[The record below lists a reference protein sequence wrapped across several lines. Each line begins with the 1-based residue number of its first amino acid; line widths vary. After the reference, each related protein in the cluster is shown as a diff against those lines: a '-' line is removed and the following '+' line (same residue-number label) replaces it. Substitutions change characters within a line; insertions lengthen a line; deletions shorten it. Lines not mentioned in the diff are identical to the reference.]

1 MKTIVTLDRA
11 NKPYGYPQLDGSGS
25 LHVTGSLYGTASYA
39 LNGGGNIDTGSFA
52 TTGSNLFTDNQTIDA
67 GSTDGFGSGTK
78 YTNNGYA
85 HYTAGISGST
95 FVIADTS
102 ANYYSTWAGANI
114 KLQVGETDSALNTN
128 LQIIGTETIT
138 GSNGVIMLSPTIG
151 SPNYSIQEIHGNDDS
166 PWIARFYND
175 TFSKTNSVMSYFGW
189 NDGRFVF
196 HNDSTQSIGLQVNG
210 YSGENGLIVYED
222 KVAFVNNVEITES
235 LFVSGGITGSL
246 EGTSSWAVSAS
257 YYGGSVISSSYSSQ
271 SDNSTSSSYASTASY
286 VQLAQTA
293 SHYDGSVISSS
304 YASSASIAVTSS
316 YTLTA
321 SLAPDYVLNNVTSS
335 MLQLYVLNSQ
345 TSSMSVLSSSYAI
358 TASHYEGSV
367 ISSSY
372 AFTASYYGGSVTSA
386 SYASSSSISVT
397 ASYALTAS
405 HYEGTV
411 VSASYAISS
420 SNSVS
425 ASYAATASYA
435 PDYLPL
441 TGGTINGNVTLNGT
455 ASIAYLNVQYESASV
470 IYSSGSNKL
479 GSIPSNTQTFYGQV
493 IIPTGSLS
501 VSGSTTITGSLNV
514 TGGITG
520 SLQGTSSY
528 TTQALSSS
536 YSITASYS
544 NSSTSASYSLT
555 ASYIQ
560 NAQTASYI
568 LNAVSSSY
576 ASTAS
581 YVITAQTASYVTGS
595 IFTNSNSAAS
605 ASYSITASYVSG
617 SIFTNSNLAA
627 SASYAIYAATAG
639 NGGVTQIIA
648 GAGVSI
654 SPGGGT
660 GAVTVTS
667 LGGST
672 YNTMTGSYGSFY
684 DTGSYAI
691 VSTAAAYSMSL
702 STTVISNGV
711 YINGT
716 DHTKIFFTN
725 AGIYNLEFS
734 AQFTNSNSQNQNID
748 IWIRQGN
755 DGGSSTDL
763 VDSNSIVTVPSKT
776 GTVNGAVISAW
787 NLFINAA
794 ANDYI
799 QIMYAGSSTAITLAT
814 VASQTGPTVPR
825 TPALI
830 VTAQRVDTFLSN
842 TGSFSG
848 SFTGTLTGTASYAST
863 ASYVTTAQTASYILN
878 AVSSSYSNTSISAS
892 YAAQA
897 LSSSYAITASY
908 SNTSTTASYALNST
922 SASYSFTASYAQ
934 TAQTA
939 SYIVTAQTASYVL
952 QAVSSSYST
961 TASYALNAGA
971 GGITSISSPNST
983 ITVGSPTT
991 TPTVDINLANPNT
1004 WTGIQTLTNGTNLVS
1019 QNTIPSA
1026 PASGNLKIYS
1036 NNSLQLDELHAV
1048 PSVGPEFGLQ
1058 KSLGQ
1063 FRVSKLYPNL
1073 GGTQLVAD
1081 GPDFLYADGSSN
1093 LFPGLGSVTINNITY
1108 DATNALPNLF
1118 TAKAASAAST
1128 NAQAGWYY
1136 ASTAAFNGVL
1146 INNSNYI
1153 GGAKLIVTF
1162 GLSVYAS
1169 TQRVLIGYN
1178 TNNNAAPTS
1187 TVDPSAFLN
1196 IIALGKDVSD
1206 TTFQFLTNNGS
1217 GTANKINTTITPN
1230 ANNIYR
1236 LTINIPPA
1244 AQAATPLGVSME
1256 LETITKTGITL
1267 NTSGAITTKVP
1278 VAGTL
1283 LQPIIWA
1290 NSGSGSASIAIN
1302 LSQMVQER
1310 YI

>member
-39 LNGGGNIDTGSFA
+39 LNGGNIDTGSFA

-67 GSTDGFGSGTK
+67 GSTDGFGSGIK
-78 YTNNGYA
+78 YTNEGYA

-138 GSNGVIMLSPTIG
+138 GSNGVIILSPTIG

-222 KVAFVNNVEITES
+222 KVAFVNNVEITGS
-235 LFVSGGITGSL
+235 LFVSGSITGSL

-257 YYGGSVISSSYSSQ
+257 WAPSSTTTPGGSNKQVQFNDSGSFGGSSNFTFDKDFSNLQHGNANTATGYYSHAEGYETFATNNSAHSEGTQTIAEGDGSHAEGNNTTAHNHYSHAEGNGTYTGGRWSHAEGSGSVTIGDYSHAEGLGTIASGSGQHAMGKYNTQNNTSSIIVIGNGTDESNRSDLAQFNSDSIIFSSSLNVTNGITASLYG
-271 SDNSTSSSYASTASY
+271 TSSWAQNALTASY
-286 VQLAQTA
+286 VSQ
-293 SHYDGSVISSS
+293 SVSS
-304 YASSASIAVTSS
+304 
-316 YTLTA
+316 
-321 SLAPDYVLNNVTSS
+321 
-335 MLQLYVLNSQ
+335 
-345 TSSMSVLSSSYAI
+345 
-358 TASHYEGSV
+358 
-367 ISSSY
+367 
-372 AFTASYYGGSVTSA
+372 
-386 SYASSSSISVT
+386 
-397 ASYALTAS
+397 
-405 HYEGTV
+405 
-411 VSASYAISS
+411 SYAISS
-420 SNSVS
+420 SNSIS

-455 ASIAYLNVQYESASV
+455 ASITYLNVQYESASV

-544 NSSTSASYSLT
+544 NSSTSASYSTTASYIQNAVSSSYSTTASYSNSSTSASYSQT

-605 ASYSITASYVSG
+605 ASYAV
-617 SIFTNSNLAA
+617 
-627 SASYAIYAATAG
+627 YAATAG

-660 GAVTVTS
+660 GAVTVTA

-691 VSTAAAYSMSL
+691 TSTAAVYSMSL

-711 YINGT
+711 YVNGT

-734 AQFTNSNSQNQNID
+734 AQFTNSNSQNQNVD

-763 VDSNSIVTVPSKT
+763 VDSNSIVTIPNKT
-776 GTVNGAVISAW
+776 GAVDGAVISAW

-794 ANDYI
+794 ANDYV

-892 YAAQA
+892 YA
-897 LSSSYAITASY
+897 
-908 SNTSTTASYALNST
+908 TTASYYGGSVT
-922 SASYSFTASYAQ
+922 SASYANSSSISQIAISASYSQ
-934 TAQTA
+934 T
-939 SYIVTAQTASYVL
+939 
-952 QAVSSSYST
+952 SSYSYNLLEGIT
-961 TASYALNAGA
+961 FITASATTSSLSASSSFQIFVSGSTTQNILLPTGSSIPIGKSYQIDNMTTSNVNISSSEGNSIIAIIPGYMSTFTYLYNMTGSLAWNVSSMQTNMTSSYALTASYALNAGA
-971 GGITSISSPNST
+971 GGA
-983 ITVGSPTT
+983 TT
-991 TPTVDINLANPNT
+991 AT
-1004 WTGIQTLTNGTNLVS
+1004 
-1019 QNTIPSA
+1019 
-1026 PASGNLKIYS
+1026 AS
-1036 NNSLQLDELHAV
+1036 
-1048 PSVGPEFGLQ
+1048 F
-1058 KSLGQ
+1058 
-1063 FRVSKLYPNL
+1063 
-1073 GGTQLVAD
+1073 
-1081 GPDFLYADGSSN
+1081 
-1093 LFPGLGSVTINNITY
+1093 
-1108 DATNALPNLF
+1108 
-1118 TAKAASAAST
+1118 
-1128 NAQAGWYY
+1128 
-1136 ASTAAFNGVL
+1136 
-1146 INNSNYI
+1146 
-1153 GGAKLIVTF
+1153 
-1162 GLSVYAS
+1162 
-1169 TQRVLIGYN
+1169 
-1178 TNNNAAPTS
+1178 
-1187 TVDPSAFLN
+1187 
-1196 IIALGKDVSD
+1196 
-1206 TTFQFLTNNGS
+1206 
-1217 GTANKINTTITPN
+1217 
-1230 ANNIYR
+1230 
-1236 LTINIPPA
+1236 
-1244 AQAATPLGVSME
+1244 
-1256 LETITKTGITL
+1256 GITL
-1267 NTSGAITTKVP
+1267 DGQGGTISTGTKGYVSIP
-1278 VAGTL
+1278 
-1283 LQPIIWA
+1283 W
-1290 NSGSGSASIAIN
+1290 SGSIKSWVVMANTGSAGSGVQVDLRRNTTSLVGTGNSASLASQQFASASVSGWTSTNINANDILEFYVNSATTLSRVTVQFTAIRT
-1302 LSQMVQER
+1302 LP
-1310 YI
+1310 